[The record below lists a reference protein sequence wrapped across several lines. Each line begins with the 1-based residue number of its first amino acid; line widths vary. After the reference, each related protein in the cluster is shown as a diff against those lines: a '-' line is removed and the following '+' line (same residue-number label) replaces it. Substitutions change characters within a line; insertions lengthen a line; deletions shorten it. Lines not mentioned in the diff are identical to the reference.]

1 MRGLLGFF
9 ILGWSLAMMTKDCFA
24 LRMWGKE

>member
-1 MRGLLGFF
+1 MWGLLGFF

-24 LRMWGKE
+24 LRMRGKA